1 MSVKTPPPHPA
12 QPPRPIGR
20 TEVDNQHP
28 WLGLDAFTEELS
40 DYFYGRT
47 DEAEE
52 LFRRVKRES
61 LTVLFGT
68 SGLGKTSLV
77 RAGLFPALRAE
88 GFLPVYIR
96 LDHEPTASAFIL
108 QVKAALIE
116 AIMAA
121 RISQPTLPET
131 DETLWEFFH
140 RDSLHLQTWNEQP
153 ITPVLVIDQFEEL
166 FTLGARDEAARQN
179 YEMLFTELSDLVENH
194 PPARVRERLRSN
206 PEQVGDLGFGPA
218 HVRVLFS
225 LREDYLANLEACYE
239 LIPSISRNRMRLT
252 LMNGQQA
259 LDAVILPGVE
269 LVSREVGEQI
279 VRFVA
284 AAGQRQ
290 FRTDSA
296 GSREHGLP
304 EFDVEPAL
312 LSLFCSELNGQR
324 IAQGLSQITVE
335 LVEKSSEQILENY
348 YEGCFAGQAAG
359 ARVFVEEELLTPDGY
374 RDDMEFKRAKE
385 ELGKRG
391 AAATSLDDLIK
402 SRLLHRTRRG
412 ETLRVEL
419 THDVLTGVVRDSRE
433 ERRLREAR
441 EEAEAKQREAE
452 AVLLRRADAEKK
464 AKEHAEASAREAADR
479 AAVLDEALQKETQA
493 RKEADL
499 ATRRARWLA
508 VTAILVALIA
518 VAAYAAALAA
528 RAAAQTAKERAVAS
542 KNAADE
548 LISFMQYDLRDTLGK
563 LGQLRMME
571 DINARIR
578 RYHEEHPA
586 EAGDAAAWD
595 AADRERSVALDQQ
608 GDILRDQGR
617 LADALKA
624 YRDSLEIRE
633 SLTKKDPDKT
643 LWQSDLSVSY
653 TKVGD
658 VQSAQGDL
666 AGALKS
672 YRDSLDIDEKLA
684 KQDPDNAGWQRD
696 LSVSYQRVGDVQSA
710 QGDLAGALKS
720 YRDGLG
726 IREKLAKQD
735 PDNAGWQRDLSVS
748 YDRVGD
754 VQRAQGDLAGAL
766 KNYRDSL
773 GIAEKLAKQDP
784 ANAGWQ
790 RDLSVSYNNVGD
802 VQRAQGDLAGA
813 LKSYRDSLGIREKL
827 AKQDPGNAGWQGDLA
842 WNSWRTGSAWAEVEP
857 KSKNEARAMVE
868 KGRDILRQLKARTGL
883 TAYQQKWLDSIE
895 ADLRK
900 MQE

>member
-1 MSVKTPPPHPA
+1 
-12 QPPRPIGR
+12 
-20 TEVDNQHP
+20 VDDQHP

-68 SGLGKTSLV
+68 SGLGKTSLL

-108 QVKAALIE
+108 QVKAALTE

-121 RISQPTLPET
+121 RISQPTLPES

-140 RDSLHLQTWNEQP
+140 RDSLHLQTWNGQP

-166 FTLGARDEAARQN
+166 FTIGTRDEAIRQN

-206 PEQVGDLGFGPA
+206 PEQVANLGFGPA

-259 LDAVILPGVE
+259 LDAVILPGAE

-290 FRTDSA
+290 LRTDNA
-296 GSREHGLP
+296 GSRQHGLL
-304 EFDVEPAL
+304 ELDVEPAL

-324 IAQGLSQITVE
+324 IAQGLSQITAD
-335 LVEKSSEQILENY
+335 LVEKSSEQILENF
-348 YEGCFAGQAAG
+348 YEGCFADQAAG
-359 ARVFVEEELLTPDGY
+359 ARVFVEEELLTSDGY

-385 ELGKRG
+385 ELSEHG
-391 AAATSLDDLIK
+391 AAATSLDELIK
-402 SRLLHRTRRG
+402 YRLLHRTRRG

-419 THDVLTGVVRDSRE
+419 THDVLTGVVRDSRDK
-433 ERRLREAR
+433 RRLREAR

-452 AVLLRRADAEKK
+452 AMLLRRAEAERK
-464 AKEHAEASAREAADR
+464 AKEDAEASAREAAER
-479 AAVLDEALQKETQA
+479 AAILDEALQKETQA

-508 VTAILVALIA
+508 VAAVVVALVA
-518 VAAYAAALAA
+518 VAAFAAALAA

-542 KNAADE
+542 KKAANE
-548 LISFMQYDLRDTLGK
+548 LINFMQYDLSKRLGTLGR
-563 LGQLRMME
+563 LDMMNA
-571 DINARIR
+571 INTRIMK
-578 RYHEEHPA
+578 YHEDHPP
-586 EAGDAAAWD
+586 EAGDLD
-595 AADRERSVALDQQ
+595 AIRERSVALTQQ
-608 GDILRDQGR
+608 
-617 LADALKA
+617 
-624 YRDSLEIRE
+624 
-633 SLTKKDPDKT
+633 
-643 LWQSDLSVSY
+643 
-653 TKVGD
+653 GD

-672 YRDSLDIDEKLA
+672 YRDSLGIAEKLA
-684 KQDPDNAGWQRD
+684 KQDPDNAGWQHD
-696 LSVSYQRVGDVQSA
+696 LAWSFRRVGQTLESQGKLTEALTAFQNFKETFERLTAKDSSNTGWQWNLAVGYSDIGDILKA
-710 QGDLAGALKS
+710 QGNLTEALVVYEQFK
-720 YRDGLG
+720 
-726 IREKLAKQD
+726 
-735 PDNAGWQRDLSVS
+735 
-748 YDRVGD
+748 DRME
-754 VQRAQGDLAGAL
+754 R
-766 KNYRDSL
+766 
-773 GIAEKLAKQDP
+773 
-784 ANAGWQ
+784 
-790 RDLSVSYNNVGD
+790 
-802 VQRAQGDLAGA
+802 
-813 LKSYRDSLGIREKL
+813 L
-827 AKQDPGNAGWQGDLA
+827 AKQDPGNAEWQSDLA
-842 WNSWRTGSAWAEVEP
+842 WVSWQTGSAWADVEP
-857 KSKNEARAMVE
+857 KSKNEAQAMVE

-883 TAYQQKWLDSIE
+883 TANQQEWLDSIE

-900 MQE
+900 MEEKE